1 MLLQSSFSDNQLFI
15 NFNSYFTQQIDNQTT
30 CSDNDTNLLNQI
42 FYQLNNVFY
51 FEIDIDQL
59 SFNNPYGNTVLTFQ
73 RIIKTKTYN
82 ITGIWNINQFGST
95 MTSLAIQ
102 ITPTQMVFCQG
113 NAIYNYT
120 LYPNSTIKLVKANNL
135 TCGSTV
141 LINNFEASLYFRIRN
156 KILDLYNS
164 NVSLTI

>member
-1 MLLQSSFSDNQLFI
+1 MLEEL
-15 NFNSYFTQQIDNQTT
+15 
-30 CSDNDTNLLNQI
+30 
-42 FYQLNNVFY
+42 
-51 FEIDIDQL
+51 
-59 SFNNPYGNTVLTFQ
+59 VLTENRLLARTTTWNENQQTLATMTAFKYQ
-73 RIIKTKTYN
+73 TVS
-82 ITGIWNINQFGST
+82 ITPFFLAHCIYLNLVLIFDWNINQFGST